1 MVASELSSGAFRLL
15 RTLSVIDVARRF
27 SDKETA
33 ELIDGGYAEVV
44 GGQLVITEKGKE
56 LRRAL
61 RKHTRRDS
69 P

>member
-15 RTLSVIDVARRF
+15 RTLSIMDVERRF

-33 ELIDGGYAEVV
+33 ELVNGGYAELV
-44 GGQLVITEKGKE
+44 GGRLVITEKGKE
-56 LRRAL
+56 LKRAMRDQRRQ
-61 RKHTRRDS
+61 DS